1 MSAAIF
7 PVDSANTTPNGK
19 AVVSVNHIS
28 KTYPVPFFRL
38 KKALRRTFKP
48 PVEAVRDVSFEVR
61 EGEIFGLIG
70 PNGAGKTTLT
80 KMIATLIQ
88 PTEGNVSVKGLDS
101 VRDDVEVRRNV
112 GLAGAEERSF
122 YWRLTA
128 EQNLLFFA
136 RLHGLSGDQATRRI
150 FELLQMLQLEDS
162 ARKRFAELSTGNK
175 QRLAVARA
183 MLADPPVLLLDEPTR
198 SLDPLAA
205 ARMRAT
211 IKSLAQDETKR
222 VTVFL
227 TSHNLAEVEEL
238 CDRVAII
245 SKGEIKALDAPRN
258 LRATHSDNEK
268 VSITF
273 AVDDAEKV
281 ESALREAFSAHSFT
295 LGRSDV
301 SDGWTL
307 SFSRK
312 ANDHTLHTVLRVLHT
327 TTCVV
332 KSVESE
338 RATLLEVLE
347 HYEQPDSVRI
357 PTSRDSDR
365 IKDSSPDPIKEEQPE

>member
-19 AVVSVNHIS
+19 AVVSVDHIS
-28 KTYPVPFFRL
+28 KTYPVPFLRL

-88 PTEGNVSVKGLDS
+88 PTEGNVIVKGLDS
-101 VRDDVEVRRNV
+101 VRDDVAVRRNV

-136 RLHGLSGDQATRRI
+136 RLHGLSGDQAMRRI

-347 HYEQPDSVRI
+347 HYEQPEQENE
-357 PTSRDSDR
+357 
-365 IKDSSPDPIKEEQPE
+365 KQEENPGE

>member
-1 MSAAIF
+1 MPAAIF
-7 PVDSANTTPNGK
+7 PVDSSNTTPAAN
-19 AVVSVNHIS
+19 AVVSVDHIS
-28 KTYPVPFFRL
+28 KTYPISFLRL
-38 KKALRRTFKP
+38 KKALKRKFKA
-48 PVEAVRDVSFEVR
+48 PVEAVRDVSFAVR

-70 PNGAGKTTLT
+70 PNGAGKTTLA

-88 PTEGNVSVKGLDS
+88 PTEGQVTVKGFDS
-101 VRDDVEVRRNV
+101 VRDDVAVRRNV

-122 YWRLTA
+122 YWRLSV
-128 EQNLLFFA
+128 EQNLMFFA
-136 RLHGLSGDQATRRI
+136 RLHGLSNSDARKRI
-150 FELLQMLQLEDS
+150 SDLLQMLQLEDS

-175 QRLAVARA
+175 QRLSVARA
-183 MLADPPVLLLDEPTR
+183 MLSDPPVLLLDEPTR

-281 ESALREAFSAHSFT
+281 ETALREAFSTHTFT
-295 LGRSDV
+295 LGRSEV
-301 SDGWTL
+301 SDSWTL
-307 SFSRK
+307 AFSRK
-312 ANDHTLHTVLRVLHT
+312 TNDQTLDTVLRVLHT
-327 TTCVV
+327 TTSLV
-332 KSVESE
+332 KGVECE

-347 HYEQPDSVRI
+347 HFEHPDSENGVS
-357 PTSRDSDR
+357 TESGER
-365 IKDSSPDPIKEEQPE
+365 IKESSPDSIPQERSE

>member
-7 PVDSANTTPNGK
+7 PVDSANTTPNGR
-19 AVVSVNHIS
+19 AVVSVDHIS
-28 KTYPVPFFRL
+28 KTYPVPFLRL

-88 PTEGNVSVKGLDS
+88 PTEGNVIVKGLDS
-101 VRDDVEVRRNV
+101 VRDDVAVRRNV

-301 SDGWTL
+301 TDAWTL

-347 HYEQPDSVRI
+347 HYEQPDEQNGQAE
-357 PTSRDSDR
+357 
-365 IKDSSPDPIKEEQPE
+365 KEGERE

>member
-1 MSAAIF
+1 VLS
-7 PVDSANTTPNGK
+7 VD
-19 AVVSVNHIS
+19 HIS
-28 KTYPVPFFRL
+28 KTYPVPFLRL
-38 KKALRRTFKP
+38 KKALKRKFKP
-48 PVEAVRDVSFEVR
+48 PVEAVRDVSFQVR

-80 KMIATLIQ
+80 KIIATLIQ
-88 PTEGNVSVKGLDS
+88 PTEGEVTVKGFDS
-101 VRDDVEVRRNV
+101 VHDDVDVRRQV

-136 RLHGLSGDQATRRI
+136 RLHGLRGSDATKRI
-150 FELLQMLQLEDS
+150 SDLLRMMQLEDS
-162 ARKRFAELSTGNK
+162 GRKRFAELSTGNK

-205 ARMRAT
+205 ARMRTT
-211 IKSLAQDETKR
+211 IRSLTQDETKR

-258 LRATHSDNEK
+258 LRATHSDNER

-273 AVDDAEKV
+273 AVEDAEKV
-281 ESALREAFSAHSFT
+281 ESALRDAFSSHPFT

-301 SDGWTL
+301 SEAWTL
-307 SFSRK
+307 SFGRK
-312 ANDHTLHTVLRVLHT
+312 TNDKTLHTVLNVLHNT
-327 TTCVV
+327 SCVV
-332 KSVESE
+332 KGVDSQ

-347 HYEQPDSVRI
+347 HYEQPDKQNGK
-357 PTSRDSDR
+357 T
-365 IKDSSPDPIKEEQPE
+365 EEERENE

>member
-1 MSAAIF
+1 MS
-7 PVDSANTTPNGK
+7 VER
-19 AVVSVNHIS
+19 IS
-28 KTYPVPFFRL
+28 KTYPVPFQRL
-38 KKALRRTFKP
+38 KKALKRKFKP
-48 PVEAVRDVSFEVR
+48 PVEAVRNVSFEVR

-80 KMIATLIQ
+80 KIIATLIQ
-88 PTEGNVSVKGLDS
+88 PTEGNVTVKGFDS
-101 VRDDVEVRRNV
+101 VHDDVAVRSNV

-122 YWRLTA
+122 YWRLNV
-128 EQNLLFFA
+128 EQNLQFFA
-136 RLHGLSGDQATRRI
+136 RLHGLSSFDAAKRI
-150 FELLQMLQLEDS
+150 SELLHLLQLEDS

-205 ARMRAT
+205 ARMRT
-211 IKSLAQDETKR
+211 MIKSLAQDQTKR

-273 AVDDAEKV
+273 AVEDAEKV
-281 ESALREAFSAHSFT
+281 EAALREAFSAHSFT

-301 SDGWTL
+301 SDAWTL
-307 SFSRK
+307 AFSRK
-312 ANDHTLHTVLRVLHT
+312 TNDQTLNTVLHVLHR
-327 TTCVV
+327 TTCIV
-332 KSVESE
+332 KAVDSE

-347 HYEQPDSVRI
+347 RYEQSGQENE
-357 PTSRDSDR
+357 
-365 IKDSSPDPIKEEQPE
+365 KQEENPSE

>member
-1 MSAAIF
+1 MSAVVF
-7 PVDSANTTPNGK
+7 PGNSANATPKGK
-19 AVVSVNHIS
+19 TAVAVDHIS
-28 KTYPVPFFRL
+28 KTYPVPFLRL
-38 KKALRRTFKP
+38 KKALKRKFKP

-80 KMIATLIQ
+80 KIIATLIQ
-88 PTEGNVSVKGLDS
+88 PTDGNVTVKGFDS
-101 VRDDVEVRRNV
+101 VRDDTAVRRNV

-122 YWRLTA
+122 YWRLSV

-136 RLHGLSGDQATRRI
+136 RLHGLSGERATRRI
-150 FELLQMLQLEDS
+150 TDLLRMLQLEES

-175 QRLAVARA
+175 QRLSVARA

-205 ARMRAT
+205 ARMRTT
-211 IKSLAQDETKR
+211 IRSLAQDEDKR

-273 AVDDAEKV
+273 AVEDAEKV
-281 ESALREAFSAHSFT
+281 EAALRDAFSAQPFT
-295 LGRSDV
+295 LGRSDAGD
-301 SDGWTL
+301 SWTL
-307 SFSRK
+307 RFSRK
-312 ANDHTLHTVLRVLHT
+312 TNDHTLDTVLRVLHR
-327 TTCVV
+327 TTCLVTG
-332 KSVESE
+332 VECE

-347 HYEQPDSVRI
+347 HYEQPDSKPAQEAV
-357 PTSRDSDR
+357 
-365 IKDSSPDPIKEEQPE
+365 KDK

>member
-1 MSAAIF
+1 MSAAPF
-7 PVDSANTTPNGK
+7 PGNASNATPNEK
-19 AVVSVNHIS
+19 VVVSVDHIS
-28 KTYPVPFFRL
+28 KTYPVPFLRL
-38 KKALRRTFKP
+38 KKALKRKFKP
-48 PVEAVRDVSFEVR
+48 PVEAVRDVSFAVR

-80 KMIATLIQ
+80 KIMATLIQ
-88 PTEGNVSVKGLDS
+88 PTQGQVTVKGFDS
-101 VRDDVEVRRNV
+101 VHDDVAVRRNV

-122 YWRLTA
+122 YWRLNA

-136 RLHGLSGDQATRRI
+136 RLHGLNSDLATRRI
-150 FELLQMLQLEDS
+150 TDLLGLLQLEES

-175 QRLAVARA
+175 QRLSVARA

-211 IKSLAQDETKR
+211 IKSLSQDESKR

-245 SKGEIKALDAPRN
+245 SKGSIKALDAPRN
-258 LRATHSDNEK
+258 LRAMHSDNER

-281 ESALREAFSAHSFT
+281 ETALREAFVAHPFT
-295 LGRSDV
+295 LGRSDE
-301 SDGWTL
+301 SDAWSL

-312 ANDHTLHTVLRVLHT
+312 ANDQTLNTVLWVLHNT
-327 TTCVV
+327 NCMV
-332 KSVESE
+332 KTVDSE

-347 HYEQPDSVRI
+347 HYEQPEQENE
-357 PTSRDSDR
+357 
-365 IKDSSPDPIKEEQPE
+365 KQEKSPSL

>member
-1 MSAAIF
+1 MSNAALF
-7 PVDSANTTPNGK
+7 PAATSSASPNGTV
-19 AVVSVNHIS
+19 AVSVNRIS
-28 KTYPVPFFRL
+28 KTYPVPFLRL
-38 KKALRRTFKP
+38 KKALKRKFKP
-48 PVEAVRDVSFEVR
+48 PVEALHDVSFEVG

-80 KMIATLIQ
+80 KIIATLIQ
-88 PTEGNVSVKGLDS
+88 PTEGQVTVEGFDS
-101 VRDDVEVRRNV
+101 VHNDEDVRRNV

-136 RLHGLSGDQATRRI
+136 RLHGLSSAHATRRI
-150 FELLQMLQLEDS
+150 SELLEMLQLEES

-175 QRLAVARA
+175 QRLSVARA

-211 IKSLAQDETKR
+211 IKSLAQDEAKR

-245 SKGEIKALDAPRN
+245 SRGEIRALDAPRN

-268 VSITF
+268 ISITF
-273 AVDDAEKV
+273 AAEDAMQV
-281 ESALREAFSAHSFT
+281 ETALREAFSTHPFT
-295 LGRSDV
+295 LGRSDTK
-301 SDGWTL
+301 DGWLLT
-307 SFSRK
+307 FSRK
-312 ANDHTLHTVLRVLHT
+312 TGDTILDTVLRVLQQNGA
-327 TTCVV
+327 VIRN
-332 KSVESE
+332 VETE
-338 RATLLEVLE
+338 RATLLDVLE
-347 HYEQPDSVRI
+347 SYEQIDNQ
-357 PTSRDSDR
+357 TQE
-365 IKDSSPDPIKEEQPE
+365 KNGG

>member
-1 MSAAIF
+1 
-7 PVDSANTTPNGK
+7 
-19 AVVSVNHIS
+19 
-28 KTYPVPFFRL
+28 
-38 KKALRRTFKP
+38 
-48 PVEAVRDVSFEVR
+48 
-61 EGEIFGLIG
+61 
-70 PNGAGKTTLT
+70 
-80 KMIATLIQ
+80 
-88 PTEGNVSVKGLDS
+88 
-101 VRDDVEVRRNV
+101 
-112 GLAGAEERSF
+112 
-122 YWRLTA
+122 
-128 EQNLLFFA
+128 
-136 RLHGLSGDQATRRI
+136 
-150 FELLQMLQLEDS
+150 
-162 ARKRFAELSTGNK
+162 
-175 QRLAVARA
+175 
-183 MLADPPVLLLDEPTR
+183 
-198 SLDPLAA
+198 
-205 ARMRAT
+205 
-211 IKSLAQDETKR
+211 

-273 AVDDAEKV
+273 AVDDAAKV

-347 HYEQPDSVRI
+347 HYEQPEQENE
-357 PTSRDSDR
+357 
-365 IKDSSPDPIKEEQPE
+365 KQEENPGE

>member
-1 MSAAIF
+1 MSALLS
-7 PVDSANTTPNGK
+7 PGNSSNGK
-19 AVVSVNHIS
+19 AVVSVDHIS
-28 KTYPVPFFRL
+28 KTYPVPFLRL
-38 KKALRRTFKP
+38 KKALKRKFKP

-80 KMIATLIQ
+80 KIIATLIQ
-88 PTEGNVSVKGLDS
+88 PTEGNVTVKGFDS
-101 VRDDVEVRRNV
+101 VRDDAAVRRNV

-122 YWRLTA
+122 YWRLNV

-150 FELLQMLQLEDS
+150 TELLQMLQLDDS

-175 QRLAVARA
+175 QRLSVARA

-211 IKSLAQDETKR
+211 IKSLARDEAKR

-273 AVDDAEKV
+273 TVDDAEKV
-281 ESALREAFSAHSFT
+281 EAALRGAFSAHPFT
-295 LGRSDV
+295 LGRSDQT
-301 SDGWTL
+301 DCWTL

-312 ANDHTLHTVLRVLHT
+312 ANDETLQTVLQVLHNT
-327 TTCVV
+327 RCVV
-332 KSVESE
+332 KGFDSE

-347 HYEQPDSVRI
+347 HYEKPDDI
-357 PTSRDSDR
+357 PGVSTGDGSDR
-365 IKDSSPDPIKEEQPE
+365 VKDSRFPGSDAEQENLE

>member
-7 PVDSANTTPNGK
+7 PVDHSLRTPNGK
-19 AVVSVNHIS
+19 AVVSVERIS
-28 KTYPVPFFRL
+28 KTYPVPFQRL
-38 KKALRRTFKP
+38 KKALKRKFKP
-48 PVEAVRDVSFEVR
+48 PVEAVRNVSFEVR

-80 KMIATLIQ
+80 KIIATLIQ
-88 PTEGNVSVKGLDS
+88 PTEGNVTVKGFDS
-101 VRDDVEVRRNV
+101 VHDDVAVRGNV

-122 YWRLTA
+122 YWRLNV
-128 EQNLLFFA
+128 EQNLQFFA
-136 RLHGLSGDQATRRI
+136 RLHGLSSFRAAKRI
-150 FELLQMLQLEDS
+150 SELLRLLQLEDS

-205 ARMRAT
+205 ARMRT
-211 IKSLAQDETKR
+211 MIKSLAQDQTKR

-273 AVDDAEKV
+273 AVEDAEKV
-281 ESALREAFSAHSFT
+281 EAALREAFSAHSFT

-301 SDGWTL
+301 SDAWTL
-307 SFSRK
+307 AFSRK
-312 ANDHTLHTVLRVLHT
+312 TNDQTLNTVLHVLHR
-327 TTCVV
+327 TTCIV
-332 KSVESE
+332 KAVDSE

-347 HYEQPDSVRI
+347 RYEQSGQENE
-357 PTSRDSDR
+357 
-365 IKDSSPDPIKEEQPE
+365 KQEENPSE

>member
-1 MSAAIF
+1 M
-7 PVDSANTTPNGK
+7 
-19 AVVSVNHIS
+19 
-28 KTYPVPFFRL
+28 
-38 KKALRRTFKP
+38 
-48 PVEAVRDVSFEVR
+48 
-61 EGEIFGLIG
+61 
-70 PNGAGKTTLT
+70 
-80 KMIATLIQ
+80 M
-88 PTEGNVSVKGLDS
+88 
-101 VRDDVEVRRNV
+101 
-112 GLAGAEERSF
+112 
-122 YWRLTA
+122 
-128 EQNLLFFA
+128 
-136 RLHGLSGDQATRRI
+136 
-150 FELLQMLQLEDS
+150 QLEDS

-175 QRLAVARA
+175 QRLGVARA
-183 MLADPPVLLLDEPTR
+183 MLANPPVLLLDEPTR

-211 IKSLAQDETKR
+211 IRALTQEENKR

-258 LRATHSDNEK
+258 LRAMHSNNEK

-273 AVDDAEKV
+273 SVDDAEKV
-281 ESALREAFSAHSFT
+281 EAALREAFSAQAFT

-301 SDGWTL
+301 IEAWML

-312 ANDHTLHTVLRVLHT
+312 TNDQTLHTVLRVLHNT
-327 TTCVV
+327 ACVV

-347 HYEQPDSVRI
+347 HYEQPGNVR
-357 PTSRDSDR
+357 TESDSDR
-365 IKDSSPDPIKEEQPE
+365 TDDSGAHPDTPKKDGPQ

>member
-1 MSAAIF
+1 MSAANF
-7 PVDSANTTPNGK
+7 PAGSAITTQSRK
-19 AVVSVNHIS
+19 AVLSVDHIS
-28 KTYPVPFFRL
+28 KTYPVPFLRL
-38 KKALRRTFKP
+38 KKALKRKFKP
-48 PVEAVRDVSFEVR
+48 PVEAVHDVSFEVS

-80 KMIATLIQ
+80 KVMATLIQ
-88 PTEGNVSVKGLDS
+88 PTAGQVTVKGYDS
-101 VRDDVEVRRNV
+101 VHDDVAVRRNV

-150 FELLQMLQLEDS
+150 SDLLRMLQLEDS

-175 QRLAVARA
+175 QRLSVARA

-205 ARMRAT
+205 ARMRST
-211 IKSLAQDETKR
+211 IKSLSRDESRR

-273 AVDDAEKV
+273 VVDDAEKV
-281 ESALREAFSAHSFT
+281 ETALREAFVAHPFT
-295 LGRSDV
+295 LGRGDV
-301 SDGWTL
+301 SDSWTL

-312 ANDHTLHTVLRVLHT
+312 TNDQTLHTVLHVLHS

-332 KSVESE
+332 KGVESE

-347 HYEQPDSVRI
+347 HYEHPDAE
-357 PTSRDSDR
+357 P
-365 IKDSSPDPIKEEQPE
+365 EEDALSA

>member
-7 PVDSANTTPNGK
+7 PVDSSITQNATG
-19 AVVSVNHIS
+19 VVSVDHIS
-28 KTYPVPFFRL
+28 KTYPVPFLRL
-38 KKALRRTFKP
+38 KKALKRKFKP
-48 PVEAVRDVSFEVR
+48 PVEAVRDVSFEVQ

-80 KMIATLIQ
+80 KIIATLIQ
-88 PTEGNVSVKGLDS
+88 PTEGSVTVKGFDS
-101 VRDDVEVRRNV
+101 VHDDVAVRRNV

-122 YWRLTA
+122 YWRLNA
-128 EQNLLFFA
+128 EQNLHFFA
-136 RLHGLSGDQATRRI
+136 RLHGLNSSDATSRI
-150 FELLQMLQLEDS
+150 SELLSMLKLEDS
-162 ARKRFAELSTGNK
+162 AKKRFAALSTGNK
-175 QRLAVARA
+175 QSLSIARA
-183 MLADPPVLLLDEPTR
+183 MLAAPPVLLLDEPTR

-211 IKSLAQDETKR
+211 IKSLTQDEAKR

-245 SKGEIKALDAPRN
+245 SKGEIKAIDAPRN
-258 LRATHSDNEK
+258 LRARHSDNEK

-273 AVDDAEKV
+273 AVDDAERV
-281 ESALREAFSAHSFT
+281 EAALREAFSAQSFT

-301 SDGWTL
+301 SEAWML

-312 ANDHTLHTVLRVLHT
+312 TNDETLHTVLHVLHN
-327 TTCVV
+327 TTCIV

-347 HYEQPDSVRI
+347 HYERPDSE
-357 PTSRDSDR
+357 TDQEAAED
-365 IKDSSPDPIKEEQPE
+365 K